1 MTERMMSK
9 LEQARAFLLPKLR
22 HVMHF
27 LTKQGIAMTGN
38 MLYGLLCVRMLP
50 IASYAQFAV
59 LFGFMGSLT
68 TLLDIGMSGTL
79 TPLVG
84 EQIANL
90 PLIASYVA
98 SIRRIAL
105 RMYLV
110 VAPIAGLVFVFL
122 VQRQHWGALVVAQM
136 VVVLLVTAWF
146 ARVSSAYGAVLI
158 LRRDRSH
165 YYRAQIIGSL
175 GSLSLLVVFWAF
187 HSVNVYVGILLNV
200 AQTLFLAFFY
210 YRRARELLGVKG
222 QPNTSQEKAIVRL
235 AMPNVPSTV
244 FYAIQGQVMLM
255 LITVFGHSVSSVAN
269 IGALSRLGQILVLFS
284 QMNIIL
290 AEPFFAKL
298 EQSRLRRIYILA
310 AGLVAVGAAAF
321 SALAFLFP
329 EVFLW
334 ILGPH
339 YRQLRLEVGLMVL
352 SSSIQYLGGFLWVVH
367 SSRRFV
373 YWWVTIANIAL
384 ILAVE
389 VLFIWKVDLSVV
401 RNVLILNVA
410 SALASLAVTLSCGVY
425 GFLRG
430 GQQLHRPELH
440 QGLEPG
446 S

>member
-1 MTERMMSK
+1 MTWLERGK
-9 LEQARAFLLPKLR
+9 LFLIPKLR
-22 HVMHF
+22 AAFHF
-27 LTKQGIAMTGN
+27 LTKQGIAMAGN

-50 IASYAQFAV
+50 VPSYAKFAV

-68 TLLDIGMSGTL
+68 TLLDVGMSGTI

-84 EQIANL
+84 GQIANL
-90 PLIASYVA
+90 PLIANYVA
-98 SIRRIAL
+98 SIRRIAV

-110 VAPIAGLVFVFL
+110 VAPVAGVIFVLL

-136 VVVLLVTAWF
+136 VVVLLVTTWF

-158 LRRDRSH
+158 LRRDRSR

-175 GSLSLLVVFWAF
+175 GSLTLLVIFWAL
-187 HSVNVYVGILLNV
+187 HGMNVYVGILLNV
-200 AQTLFLAFFY
+200 AQTLFLAFTY

-222 QPNTSQEKAIVRL
+222 QPSAPQEKAIVRL

-255 LITVFGHSVSSVAN
+255 LIIVFGHNVSSVAS
-269 IGALSRLGQILVLFS
+269 IGALGRLGQILVLFS

-298 EQSRLRRIYILA
+298 EKARLKRIYLLA
-310 AGLVAVGAAAF
+310 VGLVALGVAAF

-329 EVFLW
+329 EAFLW

-339 YRQLRLEVGLMVL
+339 YSQLRVEVGLMVL
-352 SSSIQYLGGFLWVVH
+352 SSSIQYLSGFLWIVH

-389 VLFIWKVDLSVV
+389 VLFIWKVDLSIV
-401 RNVLILNVA
+401 RNVLIMNVA
-410 SALASLAVTLSCGVY
+410 SALVSLAVNLSCGVY

-430 GQQLHRPELH
+430 GQELH
-440 QGLEPG
+440 QPGLQESLESG
-446 S
+446 T